1 MGVESWV
8 TETDAGH
15 LRTSGGQQRTV
26 HKKRRRIY
34 SDGVRVCLTHLINND
49 VMCHYV
55 PVCTTLETARGITQ
69 KK

>member
-34 SDGVRVCLTHLINND
+34 SDGVRVRLTHLIT
-49 VMCHYV
+49 M
-55 PVCTTLETARGITQ
+55 
-69 KK
+69 